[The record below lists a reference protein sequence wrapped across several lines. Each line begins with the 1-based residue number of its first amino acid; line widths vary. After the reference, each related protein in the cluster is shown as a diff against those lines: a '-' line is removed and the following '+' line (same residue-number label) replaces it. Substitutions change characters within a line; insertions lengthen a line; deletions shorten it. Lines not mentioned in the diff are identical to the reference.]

1 MAVSEILSALS
12 DNNRR
17 RVLEILKKGKI
28 SSGDL
33 AKELD
38 MTPQALSYHLS
49 KLKKADLIYETKHKN
64 FIYYE
69 LNLTV
74 LDEAVMWIVNLRGE
88 NDDKNE
94 GNTI

>member
-1 MAVSEILSALS
+1 MAVSNILSALS
-12 DNNRR
+12 DDTRR

-74 LDEAVMWIVNLRGE
+74 LDEAVMWIINLRGE
-88 NDDKNE
+88 KNE
-94 GNTI
+94 KG

>member
-1 MAVSEILSALS
+1 MITIAVSDILSALA

-17 RVLEILKKGKI
+17 KVLETLKKGKI

-74 LDEAVMWIVNLRGE
+74 LDEALMWIMNLRGE
-88 NDDKNE
+88 NNDKD
-94 GNTI
+94 

>member
-1 MAVSEILSALS
+1 MAVSNILSALA

-33 AKELD
+33 AKEIE
-38 MTPQALSYHLS
+38 MTPQALSYHLN
-49 KLKKADLIYETKHKN
+49 KLKKADLIYETKNKN

-74 LDEAVMWIVNLRGE
+74 LDEALMWIMNLRGD
-88 NDDKNE
+88 NDDKN
-94 GNTI
+94 

>member
-1 MAVSEILSALS
+1 MAVSNILSALS
-12 DNNRR
+12 EDTRR
-17 RVLEILKKGKI
+17 KVLEILKKGKI

-74 LDEAVMWIVNLRGE
+74 LDEAVMWIMNLRGE
-88 NDDKNE
+88 KNDKD
-94 GNTI
+94 

>member
-1 MAVSEILSALS
+1 MAVSNILSALS
-12 DNNRR
+12 DDTRR

-74 LDEAVMWIVNLRGE
+74 LDEAVMWIMNLRGE
-88 NDDKNE
+88 KNE
-94 GNTI
+94 KG

>member
-1 MAVSEILSALS
+1 MITIAVSKILSALS
-12 DNNRR
+12 DDTRR
-17 RVLEILKKGKI
+17 KVLEILKKGKI

-64 FIYYE
+64 FIFYE

-74 LDEAVMWIVNLRGE
+74 LDEAVMWIMNLRGE
-88 NDDKNE
+88 NDDKN
-94 GNTI
+94 

>member
-1 MAVSEILSALS
+1 MITIAVSKILSALS
-12 DNNRR
+12 DDTRR

-64 FIYYE
+64 FIFYE

-74 LDEAVMWIVNLRGE
+74 LDEAVMWMMNLRGE
-88 NDDKNE
+88 NYE
-94 GNTI
+94 

>member
-1 MAVSEILSALS
+1 MAVSNILSALA

-17 RVLEILKKGKI
+17 RVLEILKRGKI

-33 AKELD
+33 AKELE
-38 MTPQALSYHLS
+38 MTPQALSYHLN
-49 KLKKADLIYETKHKN
+49 KLKKADLIYETKNKN

-74 LDEAVMWIVNLRGE
+74 LDEALMWIMNLRGD
-88 NDDKNE
+88 NDDKN
-94 GNTI
+94 

>member
-1 MAVSEILSALS
+1 MIIIAVSTILSALA

-17 RVLEILKKGKI
+17 NVLEILKKGKI

-33 AKELD
+33 AKELN

-74 LDEAVMWIVNLRGE
+74 LDEALMWIVNLRGD
-88 NDDKNE
+88 NDDKN
-94 GNTI
+94 

>member
-1 MAVSEILSALS
+1 MAVSNILSALS
-12 DNNRR
+12 DDTRR
-17 RVLEILKKGKI
+17 KVLEILKKGKI

-74 LDEAVMWIVNLRGE
+74 LDEAVMWIMNLRGDN
-88 NDDKNE
+88 NDKD
-94 GNTI
+94 

>member
-1 MAVSEILSALS
+1 MITIAVSKILSALS
-12 DNNRR
+12 DDTRR

-64 FIYYE
+64 FIFYE

-74 LDEAVMWIVNLRGE
+74 LDEAMMWMMNLRGD
-88 NDDKNE
+88 NNDKN
-94 GNTI
+94 

>member
-1 MAVSEILSALS
+1 MITIAVSKILSALS
-12 DNNRR
+12 DDTRR
-17 RVLEILKKGKI
+17 KVLEILKKGKI

-64 FIYYE
+64 FIFYE

-74 LDEAVMWIVNLRGE
+74 LDEAVMWIMNLRGE
-88 NDDKNE
+88 NDD
-94 GNTI
+94 

>member
-1 MAVSEILSALS
+1 MITIAVSKILSALS
-12 DNNRR
+12 DDTRR

-64 FIYYE
+64 FIFYE

-74 LDEAVMWIVNLRGE
+74 LDEAVMWMMNLRGD
-88 NDDKNE
+88 NNDKN
-94 GNTI
+94 

>member
-1 MAVSEILSALS
+1 MAVSNILSALA

-33 AKELD
+33 AKELE
-38 MTPQALSYHLS
+38 MTPQALSYHLN
-49 KLKKADLIYETKHKN
+49 KLKKADLIYETKNKN

-74 LDEAVMWIVNLRGE
+74 LDEALMWIMNLRGD
-88 NDDKNE
+88 NDDKN
-94 GNTI
+94 

>member
-1 MAVSEILSALS
+1 MITIAVSKILSALS
-12 DNNRR
+12 DDTRR
-17 RVLEILKKGKI
+17 RVLEILKRGKI

-74 LDEAVMWIVNLRGE
+74 LDEAVMWIMNLRGDN
-88 NDDKNE
+88 ND
-94 GNTI
+94 

>member
-1 MAVSEILSALS
+1 MVAISVSAILSALA

-17 RVLEILKKGKI
+17 MVLEILKKGKI

-33 AKELD
+33 AKELN

-74 LDEAVMWIVNLRGE
+74 LDEALMWIVNLRGD
-88 NDDKNE
+88 NDDKN
-94 GNTI
+94 

>member
-1 MAVSEILSALS
+1 MAVSNILSALS
-12 DNNRR
+12 DDTRR
-17 RVLEILKKGKI
+17 KVLEILKKGRI

-74 LDEAVMWIVNLRGE
+74 LDEALMWIVNLRGE
-88 NDDKNE
+88 NNDKD
-94 GNTI
+94 

>member
-1 MAVSEILSALS
+1 MITIAVSKILSALS
-12 DNNRR
+12 DDTRR

-64 FIYYE
+64 FIFYE

-74 LDEAVMWIVNLRGE
+74 LDEAVMWIMNLRGE
-88 NDDKNE
+88 NDDKN
-94 GNTI
+94 

>member
-1 MAVSEILSALS
+1 MAVSKILSALS
-12 DNNRR
+12 DDTRR

-64 FIYYE
+64 FIFYE

-74 LDEAVMWIVNLRGE
+74 LDEAVMWMMNLRGD
-88 NDDKNE
+88 NNDKN
-94 GNTI
+94 